1 MKNLS
6 AILLAAL
13 LLLSFAACGSGG
25 KGDDETTTAEEIT
38 TQTPVIADGLPGGVT
53 YVDEESAQALLAY
66 MAKDLMEEMEANGPI
81 ALVAQGEDTINGAHA
96 WLFALGA
103 DTPEKFT
110 AEYHFAVTDAGEVLV
125 MDILA
130 GGEYVPFAAG

>member
-1 MKNLS
+1 MKPKTKKLL
-6 AILLAAL
+6 AILMAAL
-13 LLLSFAACGSGG
+13 LLPALAACGGG
-25 KGDDETTTAEEIT
+25 EDIAPDDV
-38 TQTPVIADGLPGGVT
+38 PNAD
-53 YVDEESAQALLAY
+53 SAQALLAW

-81 ALVAQGEDTINGAHA
+81 ALVAQGEDTVNGQHA